1 MHNSVTSSSPI
12 KRRSRR
18 LPAVLLVLAASLA
31 ACGGGEAP
39 SPAAAALDDLRSRA
53 LVAAGQVEV
62 QPADAAQQLL
72 DYAEKTYPAYFPSV
86 QATQSH
92 PPFVYRFYRET
103 GIYLGVVVMADAR
116 YSRLGVYVM
125 GGPFGQDPQH
135 VGPLTGYIQPV
146 PPTR

>member
-1 MHNSVTSSSPI
+1 MHSKMAKNIPLNRALRGMV
-12 KRRSRR
+12 
-18 LPAVLLVLAASLA
+18 LWAVVVALA
-31 ACGGGEAP
+31 ACGGGDGAAP

-62 QPADAAQQLL
+62 QPGDAAQQLL